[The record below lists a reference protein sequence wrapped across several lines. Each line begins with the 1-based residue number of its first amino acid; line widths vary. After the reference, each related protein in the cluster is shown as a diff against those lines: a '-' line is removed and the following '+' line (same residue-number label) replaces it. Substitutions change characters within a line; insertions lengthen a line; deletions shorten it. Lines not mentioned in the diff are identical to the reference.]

1 MNFQREL
8 ALVNFPL
15 LIVAGTDIVS
25 VVRCICSLLWNGSG
39 LRALFLF
46 RRFEYCKY
54 LEKLSFVLWITRNR
68 SVFPPRFISLLLCGN
83 VKQEFFG
90 VAPFVCLKLLATS
103 YKSFSR
109 KKKKK
114 NVSVLIANEIRGFAR
129 NIRLRSICDFPRC
142 SISFLS
148 EKRSRKNKKNRK
160 RKKKPIL
167 WKINRIII
175 ISTNDSFS
183 MFVSCLNL
191 LKSWGKQQHLALG
204 LKEALLARRENGVEE
219 EVGMEAGIG
228 SKAA

>member
-103 YKSFSR
+103 YKSFPR
-109 KKKKK
+109 KKKKEK
-114 NVSVLIANEIRGFAR
+114 CLCINRERNKRIRPQYSSTI
-129 NIRLRSICDFPRC
+129 NLRSSMMFHLIF
-142 SISFLS
+142 IWKKI
-148 EKRSRKNKKNRK
+148 EKK
-160 RKKKPIL
+160 
-167 WKINRIII
+167 
-175 ISTNDSFS
+175 
-183 MFVSCLNL
+183 
-191 LKSWGKQQHLALG
+191 
-204 LKEALLARRENGVEE
+204 
-219 EVGMEAGIG
+219 
-228 SKAA
+228 

>member
-103 YKSFSR
+103 YKSFPR
-109 KKKKK
+109 KKKRKI
-114 NVSVLIANEIRGFAR
+114 SLYYVLIANEIRGFAIFVYDQSAIFHDVPFHFYLKKDR
-129 NIRLRSICDFPRC
+129 EKIRKIGRERRSQY
-142 SISFLS
+142 S
-148 EKRSRKNKKNRK
+148 ERL
-160 RKKKPIL
+160 I
-167 WKINRIII
+167 
-175 ISTNDSFS
+175 
-183 MFVSCLNL
+183 
-191 LKSWGKQQHLALG
+191 
-204 LKEALLARRENGVEE
+204 E
-219 EVGMEAGIG
+219 
-228 SKAA
+228 

>member
-103 YKSFSR
+103 YKSFPR

-129 NIRLRSICDFPRC
+129 NIRLRSICDLPRC

-148 EKRSRKNKKNRK
+148 EKRSGKNKKNRK

-191 LKSWGKQQHLALG
+191 LKSWGKQLHLALG
-204 LKEALLARRENGVEE
+204 LKEALLARREDGVEE

>member
-103 YKSFSR
+103 YKSFPR
-109 KKKKK
+109 KKKIEKHLCINRERNK
-114 NVSVLIANEIRGFAR
+114 RIRPQYSSTI
-129 NIRLRSICDFPRC
+129 NLRSSTMFHLIF
-142 SISFLS
+142 IWKKI
-148 EKRSRKNKKNRK
+148 EKK
-160 RKKKPIL
+160 
-167 WKINRIII
+167 
-175 ISTNDSFS
+175 
-183 MFVSCLNL
+183 
-191 LKSWGKQQHLALG
+191 
-204 LKEALLARRENGVEE
+204 
-219 EVGMEAGIG
+219 
-228 SKAA
+228 